1 MTGTVRWLL
10 SSVPTDQQCERV
22 TDGPWAE
29 PVAAWTSL
37 SFVVGALVIVLQARR
52 SGSVARLLPFA
63 ALVAGVGVGSVLE
76 HGPDPV
82 WSDVAHDLPLLA
94 TLTFLGADAVADLRG
109 RSRAWWWWAA
119 PAIALLPL
127 VVLAPRPGDLAQGVV
142 GVAAVLLTVARARAF
157 PELRRR
163 TAWALGLLAVGA
175 AAGTMS
181 REGWPWCDPSSPW
194 QGHGLWHLLAAVAL
208 VVLAST
214 VGHAGRITASSA
226 GAASPGRLSPTPP
239 TTPETPPRG

>member
-1 MTGTVRWLL
+1 MIDTVLWLL

-37 SFVVGALVIVLQARR
+37 AFVVGALVIVLQARKT
-52 SGSVARLLPFA
+52 GSVGRVLPFA
-63 ALVAGVGVGSVLE
+63 ALVAGVGIGSLLE
-76 HGPDPV
+76 HGPDPG

-94 TLTFLGADAVADLRG
+94 TLTFLGADAVADLGG

-119 PAIALLPL
+119 PAIALVPL
-127 VVLAPRPGDLAQGVV
+127 VVLAPRPGDFAQGVV
-142 GVAAVLLTVARARAF
+142 AAVAVLLTVVRARAF

-181 REGWPWCDPSSPW
+181 REGWPWCDPTSLW
-194 QGHGLWHLLAAVAL
+194 QGHGVWHVLAAVAL
-208 VVLAST
+208 VVLAPT
-214 VGHAGRITASSA
+214 VGHAAR
-226 GAASPGRLSPTPP
+226 AAMSPTERDAPVS
-239 TTPETPPRG
+239 G